1 MRVLITGA
9 TSGIGKQLALDYHRD
24 GHQVWAL
31 GRNQAVLDEL
41 GTEGMQA
48 VKLDLEDRSV
58 TLDWFA
64 TMTPIDLAILNAG
77 SCEYVN
83 LPEFDSAL
91 VSRVMRTNV
100 ESMAVCIEGVLPLL
114 RQGDKPHLVGVGS
127 SAAYVPL
134 SRAEAYGASKAAIEY
149 MIRTLRID
157 LDQEQIDVS
166 LVCPG
171 FVKTPLTDKN
181 DFSMPF
187 RLSVEDASARIRRGI
202 DKRKLEIHF
211 PKRFTYLLK
220 AFALIPESLWV
231 KISQRMV
238 RNNG

>member
-41 GTEGMQA
+41 STEGMQA
-48 VKLDLEDRSV
+48 VKLDLEDRSA

-64 TMTPIDLAILNAG
+64 TMTPVDLAILNAG

-157 LDQEQIDVS
+157 LVQEQIDVS

-187 RLSVEDASARIRRGI
+187 RLSAEDASTRIRRGI

>member
-9 TSGIGKQLALDYHRD
+9 TSGIGRQLALDYHRD

-31 GRNQAVLDEL
+31 GRNREALDEL
-41 GTEGMQA
+41 STEGMQA
-48 VKLDLEDRSV
+48 VSLDLEDRKT
-58 TLDWFA
+58 TLEWFA

-83 LPEFDSAL
+83 LPDFDSAL

-114 RQGDKPHLVGVGS
+114 RQGERPHLVGVGS

-149 MIRTLRID
+149 MIKTLRID
-157 LDQEQIDVS
+157 LYQEQIDVS

-171 FVKTPLTDKN
+171 FVKTPLTDRN

-187 RLSVEDASARIRRGI
+187 RLSVEDASQRIRRGV
-202 DKRKLEIHF
+202 DKRQLEIHF

-220 AFALIPESLWV
+220 ALSLVPDSLWMR
-231 KISQRMV
+231 ISQRMV
-238 RNNG
+238 KNNG

>member
-9 TSGIGKQLALDYHRD
+9 TSGIGRQLALDYHHD

-31 GRNQAVLDEL
+31 GRNQTALDEL
-41 GTEGMQA
+41 SSEGMQA
-48 VKLDLEDRSV
+48 VRLDLEDRAAS
-58 TLDWFA
+58 LDWFA

-83 LPEFDSAL
+83 LPDFDSAL

-114 RQGDKPHLVGVGS
+114 RQGERPHLVGVGS

-157 LDQEQIDVS
+157 LYPEQIDVS

-171 FVKTPLTDKN
+171 FVKTPLTDRN

-187 RLSVEDASARIRRGI
+187 RLSVEDASTRIRRGI
-202 DKRKLEIHF
+202 EKRQLEIHF
-211 PKRFTYLLK
+211 PKRFTFILK
-220 AFALIPESLWV
+220 ALSLIPESLWV
-231 KISQRMV
+231 RMSQRMV
-238 RNNG
+238 KKNG

>member
-9 TSGIGKQLALDYHRD
+9 TSGIGRQLALDYHRD
-24 GHQVWAL
+24 SHEVWAL
-31 GRNQAVLDEL
+31 GRNQDALDEL
-41 GTEGMQA
+41 SLEGMHA
-48 VKLDLEDRSV
+48 VRLDLEDRQA

-64 TMTPIDLAILNAG
+64 AMNPIDLAILNAG

-83 LPEFDSAL
+83 LPDFDSTL

-100 ESMAVCIEGVLPLL
+100 ESLAVCIEGVLPLL
-114 RQGDKPHLVGVGS
+114 RQGERPHLVAVGS

-157 LDQEQIDVS
+157 LFQENIDVS

-171 FVKTPLTDKN
+171 FVKTPLTDRN

-187 RLSVEDASARIRRGI
+187 RISADDASRRIRRGI
-202 DKRKLEIHF
+202 EKRQLEIHF
-211 PKRFTYLLK
+211 PKRFTYFLK
-220 AFALIPESLWV
+220 ALSLIPESLWIR
-231 KISQRMV
+231 ISQRLV
-238 RNNG
+238 KNVG